1 MVIIGCGNILSN
13 CLDAAKILK
22 EKKID
27 CSVINMHT
35 IKPID
40 KEKIKMISKNY
51 SIAFTVEEHNVIGA
65 GSSVAEIFSEEG
77 SNCKLLELVQKIF
90 ILLEVVMII

>member
-1 MVIIGCGNILSN
+1 MLKEDVVIIGCGNILSN

-51 SIAFTVEEHNVIGA
+51 SIAFTVEEHNVIGGL

-77 SNCKLLELVQKIF
+77 SNCIS
-90 ILLEVVMII
+90 